1 MTETKP
7 LSAEELEN
15 LIEIINNE
23 PDIDDK
29 HHFLVKATYQ
39 TFLATITERDRRIE
53 ELEQEIGIRSEILD
67 CTRKEL
73 LVRKE
78 KIEQLQSQ
86 LAAAVD
92 ALLYLRDDALVDAGR
107 GMYEWCGVDADP
119 ANFIDESI
127 SDLTQAAEAH
137 DERIREEGRQEERA
151 KYEWQP
157 IETAPKDGT
166 PILAYNETGVMY
178 TVWYEGGMWCFSSTK
193 TIGRLGFNPT
203 RWMPLPEAPQKA
215 GV

>member
-78 KIEQLQSQ
+78 KIEQLQ
-86 LAAAVD
+86 
-92 ALLYLRDDALVDAGR
+92 
-107 GMYEWCGVDADP
+107 
-119 ANFIDESI
+119 
-127 SDLTQAAEAH
+127 
-137 DERIREEGRQEERA
+137 
-151 KYEWQP
+151 
-157 IETAPKDGT
+157 
-166 PILAYNETGVMY
+166 
-178 TVWYEGGMWCFSSTK
+178 
-193 TIGRLGFNPT
+193 
-203 RWMPLPEAPQKA
+203 
-215 GV
+215 